1 MKTMT
6 LKECCCFLKRLGH
19 PSRIIQHAIL
29 ASETSFSI
37 NEIEALY
44 DLFERLSYAII
55 EDGRIHKE
63 EFRLALFSNSS
74 MQNLFVQKKCL
85 SPFGHPRRNGVYCV
99 DEIVSFANHLPS
111 DAPRIR
117 SNESIVNS
125 QTLTLYNIVAVM
137 FRLYDLRHTGFIERE
152 ELKEMVV
159 ALLSE
164 MDVSVSDEDIEA
176 ILDKTIYWMHYLNG
190 DGKIDLEEWKIFIS
204 KNPSILKNMT
214 LPLLRCGNPAGAWLL
229 GGRSAVVQLVLQPSA
244 ADALDGEVLGG
255 ELEVLVACES
265 VCL

>member
-74 MQNLFVQKKCL
+74 MQNLFADRMFESFDIKK
-85 SPFGHPRRNGVYCV
+85 NGVIEF
-99 DEIVSFANHLPS
+99 DEFVRSLSIFHP
-111 DAPRIR
+111 DAP
-117 SNESIVNS
+117 ESDKIEF
-125 QTLTLYNIVAVM
+125 M

-176 ILDKTIYWMHYLNG
+176 ILDKTILDADLNG

-214 LPLLRCGNPAGAWLL
+214 LPLLREITQAFPNF
-229 GGRSAVVQLVLQPSA
+229 VLNTQ
-244 ADALDGEVLGG
+244 VR
-255 ELEVLVACES
+255 ELEVAV
-265 VCL
+265 

>member
-6 LKECCCFLKRLGH
+6 LKECCCFLKKLRN
-19 PSRIIQHAIL
+19 PSRIIQHALL

-74 MQNLFVQKKCL
+74 MQNLFADRLFESFDIKK
-85 SPFGHPRRNGVYCV
+85 NGVIEF
-99 DEIVSFANHLPS
+99 DEFVRSLSIFHPNAPES
-111 DAPRIR
+111 DKI
-117 SNESIVNS
+117 EF
-125 QTLTLYNIVAVM
+125 M

-164 MDVSVSDEDIEA
+164 MNVSVSDEDIEA
-176 ILDKTIYWMHYLNG
+176 ILDKTLLDADLNG
-190 DGKIDLEEWKIFIS
+190 DGKIDLEEWKTFIS
-204 KNPSILKNMT
+204 RNPSILKNMT
-214 LPLLRCGNPAGAWLL
+214 LPLLRQGDHSSISKLCPEYSSPRTRSSSIRGNNV
-229 GGRSAVVQLVLQPSA
+229 RSL
-244 ADALDGEVLGG
+244 
-255 ELEVLVACES
+255 
-265 VCL
+265 